1 MARDMLIKIRYR
13 MMLEARLL
21 DFFEG
26 LVLEWSSTPGGGILN
41 SPLKKNH
48 QCKIYIIEINKI
60 FPDTQ
65 KSSRHN

>member
-1 MARDMLIKIRYR
+1 MARDMLINIRYR

-41 SPLKKNH
+41 SPLKMNH
-48 QCKIYIIEINKI
+48 SRRTFIIEIDKI

-65 KSSRHN
+65 KLSRYN

>member
-1 MARDMLIKIRYR
+1 MARDMLINIRYR

-26 LVLEWSSTPGGGILN
+26 LVLEWSSIPGGGILN

>member
-1 MARDMLIKIRYR
+1 MARDMLINIRYR

-26 LVLEWSSTPGGGILN
+26 LVLEWSSTTGGGILN
-41 SPLKKNH
+41 SPLKMNH
-48 QCKIYIIEINKI
+48 LRKSCIIEINKI

>member
-1 MARDMLIKIRYR
+1 MARDMLINIRYR
-13 MMLEARLL
+13 MILTARLL

-41 SPLKKNH
+41 SPLMKNH
-48 QCKIYIIEINKI
+48 QRRIYIIEINKI

>member
-1 MARDMLIKIRYR
+1 MARDMLINKRYR

-26 LVLEWSSTPGGGILN
+26 LVLEWSSTTGGVILN
-41 SPLKKNH
+41 SPLKMNHSRKN
-48 QCKIYIIEINKI
+48 CIIKINKI